1 MLLIKKLELIK
12 KEYKLDEEIKEYGN
26 KQLKG
31 EFLNFLG
38 WNAVSI
44 YVEHNKFLLNQYLEK
59 HMADFLILNKP
70 GKWKGDKI
78 SLHEE
83 YNLRDNRPFTG
94 LIFNTKYRVHKVLK
108 I

>member
-1 MLLIKKLELIK
+1 
-12 KEYKLDEEIKEYGN
+12 
-26 KQLKG
+26 
-31 EFLNFLG
+31 
-38 WNAVSI
+38 
-44 YVEHNKFLLNQYLEK
+44 
-59 HMADFLILNKP
+59 MADFLILNKP